1 MKVGRFATGVKY
13 SVVGLLF
20 LMSGWPS
27 RALAQGHDTH
37 TLSAPQHEQTQEQR
51 KQANALVQVV
61 REATERFRDVR
72 VAEAE
77 GYTLQFGCVS
87 GSDLGAMGMHFVN
100 GALVGDGEL
109 DAAHPEIVLYE
120 PTSNGRLRITG
131 ADYLVL
137 ADAWNAKHAGPPE
150 LMGQL
155 FHLFDAPNRFGLP
168 PFYTLHVW
176 AWKDNPNG
184 TFVNWNPN
192 VSCDGFNGQHQ

>member
-1 MKVGRFATGVKY
+1 MKVGRFATGAKY

-20 LMSGWPS
+20 LVSGWPS

-100 GALVGDGEL
+100 GSLVGDGEVDPL
-109 DAAHPEIVLYE
+109 D
-120 PTSNGRLRITG
+120 
-131 ADYLVL
+131 LVEAPRFAQNMWL
-137 ADAWNAKHAGPPE
+137 HALGSRV
-150 LMGQL
+150 G
-155 FHLFDAPNRFGLP
+155 
-168 PFYTLHVW
+168 
-176 AWKDNPNG
+176 
-184 TFVNWNPN
+184 
-192 VSCDGFNGQHQ
+192 